1 MRLPQRVEEHRR
13 RAAARRVDAI
23 AMTVPRPA
31 DRHEPVTVGAEGPA
45 VRLLLFGSGPASG
58 WGVRDSAEGLT
69 GSIARATA
77 ERLGRRVTVTP
88 VIDDYWQESDPVR
101 ALQEARL
108 VEYDAVLAVSAYRWS
123 LVDLPLSAWRRYV
136 DGLRDLLLAES
147 GPDGV
152 IQILA
157 LPWADAARRMP
168 ERWGGPL
175 GGKIEELAGAA
186 ADSVADSPAIDLLE
200 LSAPDDTA
208 EWGGPAFSAATYR
221 RWGTEVAARL
231 VPRLVAGAPAS
242 AR

>member
-1 MRLPQRVEEHRR
+1 
-13 RAAARRVDAI
+13 
-23 AMTVPRPA
+23 
-31 DRHEPVTVGAEGPA
+31 
-45 VRLLLFGSGPASG
+45 
-58 WGVRDSAEGLT
+58 
-69 GSIARATA
+69 
-77 ERLGRRVTVTP
+77 
-88 VIDDYWQESDPVR
+88 
-101 ALQEARL
+101 
-108 VEYDAVLAVSAYRWS
+108 
-123 LVDLPLSAWRRYV
+123 
-136 DGLRDLLLAES
+136 
-147 GPDGV
+147 V